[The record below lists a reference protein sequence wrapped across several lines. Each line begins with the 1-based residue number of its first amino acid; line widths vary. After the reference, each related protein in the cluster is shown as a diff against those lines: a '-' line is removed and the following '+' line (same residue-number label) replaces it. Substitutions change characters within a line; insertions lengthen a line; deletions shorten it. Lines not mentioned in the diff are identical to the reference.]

1 MAVSVQFGTCSCENE
16 VVNKSGSVTLGTA
29 VSCEMVNTDI
39 LNPVLKVNARINKN
53 YCYISDFGG
62 RYYFIETIETI
73 AGKHC
78 LCHCHVDVL
87 YTYASGI
94 KGLDCFVHRNES
106 INKWKRDRS
115 DPAILTNNR
124 RLVYGRNFGNT
135 DLNGGLGQYFIVGII
150 G

>member
-16 VVNKSGSVTLGTA
+16 VVDKSGSVILGNA
-29 VSCEMVNTDI
+29 YNCEMVNTDI
-39 LNPVLKVNARINKN
+39 LNPVLKVNARIDKN

-73 AGKHC
+73 AGGHS

-94 KGLDCFVHRNES
+94 KGLECLVLRNES
-106 INKWKRDRS
+106 ENMWNRD
-115 DPAILTNNR
+115 LTDHCLPVSNR
-124 RLVYGRNFGNT
+124 RIGTSTPGSVQIVNAFGESQF
-135 DLNGGLGQYFIVGII
+135 LLGYF
-150 G
+150 